1 MPSETRSAGWLADF
15 RRSLGYIGPHRRTLI
30 LGLLAALGVGFFY
43 TFSLSSVIPM
53 LKVIFADHESLADWV
68 HRIETERRL
77 GVRLA
82 GDLPD
87 DPDGLFIEYVKPDS
101 PAEKLINPG
110 TRLVAVN
117 GEPINSYALMRQVT
131 IEPGAVL
138 ARVTVQSYD
147 VQRKPVRREVDL
159 PLAPYRGWTAWLRN
173 IAEWLPQSKDVE
185 SRVRTLAFVMAGL
198 VGATF
203 FGGIFR
209 LANEGLVATAVQR
222 GMHDFRSSLAE
233 HVLRLPMEWHASRP
247 PGDTLGRFATDMNKV
262 ETGLNTV
269 FGKTIREPIKA
280 TGVLILTAMIDW
292 QLLLVALAGV
302 PVGAVVMGVFG
313 GMIKKAQ
320 KRASKSWGV
329 LLDHL
334 GERLAGIRVVKAYG
348 MQQAEAAK
356 FEHEGRTLTRAQTQ
370 IEIVDAA
377 TNPALE
383 VLAMS
388 GVAAFVIF
396 GGVRVFSGDLEPQL
410 FFAATICLAGVF
422 DPLRKMGN
430 VYNRAQAAD
439 AAARRLFELL
449 DVPEEEPE
457 RRTDLP
463 ELPRFRDKIVFE
475 NVTFAY
481 PNNPDRNVLSD
492 VSLTILQGQVVAV
505 VGPNGCGKTTLMS
518 LLLRFYA
525 PASGRILIDGHD
537 IARVRL
543 DTLRQQIGLVTQ
555 DAVVFSDTV
564 SGNIAYGAT
573 AENSAQRVDWAAQQ
587 AHADDFVARLRSL
600 EGGIERVS
608 YDALVTARQL
618 SGGQRQR
625 IALARAIFRDPPILV
640 LDEATS
646 QIDTESEEKI
656 QQALEEVTRDRTTII
671 IAHRFSTISRA
682 DKIVVMND
690 GQIVACGTH
699 AELIRTSPFYEK
711 LCQTQF
717 ATAT

>member
-15 RRSLGYIGPHRRTLI
+15 RRSLRYLGPHRRTLI
-30 LGLLAALGVGFFY
+30 LGLLAAVGVGFFY
-43 TFSLSSVIPM
+43 TFSLSSVIPL

-82 GDLPD
+82 GDVPD
-87 DPDGLFIEYVKPDS
+87 DPSGLLIEYVKPES
-101 PAEKLINPG
+101 PASKIIDAG

-117 GEPINSYALMRQVT
+117 GEPTGSYALMRLVASNPAAT
-131 IEPGAVL
+131 LSAVL
-138 ARVTVQSYD
+138 VQTYD
-147 VQRKPVRREVDL
+147 EAHQPVRKTVEL
-159 PLAPYRGWTAWLRN
+159 PLAPYRGWTAWLRG
-173 IAEWLPQSKDVE
+173 IADWLPQSKDVS
-185 SRVRTLAFVMAGL
+185 SRVRTLAFVMGAL
-198 VGATF
+198 VAATF
-203 FGGIFR
+203 LGGIFR
-209 LANEGLVATAVQR
+209 LLNEGLVATAVQR
-222 GMHDFRSSLAE
+222 AMHDFRSSLAE

-247 PGDTLGRFATDMNKV
+247 PGDTLGRFATDMPKV

-292 QLLLVALAGV
+292 QLLLVAMLGV

-313 GMIKKAQ
+313 RMIKKAQ

-383 VLAMS
+383 VLAMC

-422 DPLRKMGN
+422 DPVRKMGN

-439 AAARRLFELL
+439 ASARRLFELL
-449 DVPEEEPE
+449 DVQEEEPA

-463 ELPRFRDKIVFE
+463 ELPRFSDKICFDR
-475 NVTFAY
+475 VTFAY
-481 PNNPDRNVLSD
+481 PNNPDRNVLND
-492 VSLTILQGQVVAV
+492 VSLTITQGQVVAV

-525 PASGRILIDGHD
+525 PASGRILFDGND
-537 IARVRL
+537 ISQFRL
-543 DTLRQQIGLVTQ
+543 DTLREQIGLVTQ
-555 DAVVFSDTV
+555 DAIVFSDTV
-564 SGNIAYGAT
+564 SGNIAYGAST
-573 AENSAQRVDWAAQQ
+573 DATGERVDWASRQ

-600 EGGIERVS
+600 EGGIERVG

-625 IALARAIFRDPPILV
+625 ISLARAIYRNPPILV

-656 QQALEEVTRDRTTII
+656 QQALEDVTRDRTTII

-682 DKIVVMND
+682 DMIVVMND
-690 GQIVACGTH
+690 GRIVACGSH
-699 AELIRTSPFYEK
+699 NDLLRTSPFYEK

-717 ATAT
+717 AHAV